1 MGLGYRARQPA
12 TRHEAALFFAGAP
25 AEVYSSGVL
34 SLRIS
39 SCKCAL
45 VLAALPISIGAC
57 HHEPS
62 GAQLNWSNDAHSV
75 AAPAASATGSGT
87 APAIADSGARA
98 SVDAG
103 PATEEALKP
112 AIGGAT
118 DAGAGGAAPA
128 SAVAVNAE
136 QGSALLDAQGK
147 PLPQT
152 DQRPALSSAAFQER
166 IAAVAQA
173 IISGNAE
180 PASVAFFPL
189 VAYQQVKDVAKP
201 DRDYRFRLLANFKRD
216 VLEYHHALGS
226 AAAEAKFNGVTVSE
240 RDAKWMAPGSEGNKL
255 GYFRVLRSHLHF
267 TLPTGRTHDFELT
280 SLISWRGEWYV
291 VHLHGFK

>member
-1 MGLGYRARQPA
+1 M
-12 TRHEAALFFAGAP
+12 
-25 AEVYSSGVL
+25 YSSGVL
-34 SLRIS
+34 SSRF
-39 SCKCAL
+39 SCFGCAVL
-45 VLAALPISIGAC
+45 LAASLVSIAGC

-62 GAQLNWSNDAHSV
+62 GAQLNWSNDAQGV
-75 AAPAASATGSGT
+75 AAPGTSATGATPAVTSVGVRPT
-87 APAIADSGARA
+87 A
-98 SVDAG
+98 DAG
-103 PATEEALKP
+103 PATDA
-112 AIGGAT
+112 AVTAASAAA
-118 DAGAGGAAPA
+118 DAGASPTPPPA
-128 SAVAVNAE
+128 VVLSRDS
-136 QGSALLDAQGK
+136 GSELLDAQGK

-152 DQRPALSSAAFQER
+152 EQRPTLTSAAFQQR
-166 IAAVAQA
+166 IEVVAQA

-201 DRDYRFRLLANFKRD
+201 ERDYRFRLLANFKRD
-216 VLEYHHALGS
+216 VLEYHRALG
-226 AAAEAKFNGVTVSE
+226 AAAADAKFSGVTVSE

-267 TLPTGRTHDFELT
+267 TLPTGRTRDFELT

>member
-1 MGLGYRARQPA
+1 MLI
-12 TRHEAALFFAGAP
+12 
-25 AEVYSSGVL
+25 L
-34 SLRIS
+34 S
-39 SCKCAL
+39 
-45 VLAALPISIGAC
+45 C

-62 GAQLNWSNDAHSV
+62 GAQLNWSNDAQSV
-75 AAPAASATGSGT
+75 VAPAPSATDSGAALTVASAVAHPTAVPGSDLDAGVKPASSGGADAGT
-87 APAIADSGARA
+87 APAPA
-98 SVDAG
+98 SPSAPG
-103 PATEEALKP
+103 NAE
-112 AIGGAT
+112 
-118 DAGAGGAAPA
+118 PA
-128 SAVAVNAE
+128 SALVDE
-136 QGSALLDAQGK
+136 QGK

-152 DQRPALSSAAFQER
+152 DQRPTLTSGAFQER
-166 IAAVAQA
+166 VALVGQA

-201 DRDYRFRLLANFKRD
+201 ERDYRFRLLANFKRD

-226 AAAEAKFNGVTVSE
+226 AAADAKFSGVTVSE

-267 TLPTGRTHDFELT
+267 TLPTGRTRDFELT